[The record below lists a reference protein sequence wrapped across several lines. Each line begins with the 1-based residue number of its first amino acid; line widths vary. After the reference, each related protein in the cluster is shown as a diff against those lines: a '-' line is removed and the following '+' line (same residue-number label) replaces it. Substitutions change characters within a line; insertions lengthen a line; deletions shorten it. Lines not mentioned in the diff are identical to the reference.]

1 MKQLQLH
8 ALKALLATAL
18 FTVAGMAS
26 AVPVT
31 TTCEAAGTGL
41 DLQTAGTQ
49 ETLNGALFTSID
61 TNGSV
66 GTGVFP
72 AFVKEQGDG
81 CIQGYN
87 TDGTRE
93 FDTLNSPLF
102 AILLST
108 MDVVTIGTTDYVEFH
123 LDINQQHSNDGLSL
137 DNVRIFA
144 DSSNTLTGYDD
155 ATCTLG
161 GISCIYD
168 MDGAGNYSLELRYV
182 LNNGSGNGY
191 DLQFLLPTSVFGSNV
206 DASNTYVYL
215 FSQFGGLGGAF
226 TENDGPEEWAYRR
239 CPEGQTCWAP
249 PQEQC
254 PPTAPECTPTVPEP
268 GTLALIGISLLSG
281 VAVSRK
287 RLLGRIV

>member
-1 MKQLQLH
+1 MKRLQGG
-8 ALKALLATAL
+8 AFKALLAAAAL
-18 FTVAGMAS
+18 AVAGAAS

-31 TTCEAAGTGL
+31 TVCEDAGTAV
-41 DLQTAGTQ
+41 DLTTAGT
-49 ETLNGALFTSID
+49 TATINGADFTSVD

-102 AILLST
+102 AVLLST
-108 MDVVTIGTTDYVEFH
+108 MDVVTVGSTDYVEFH

-144 DSSNTLTGYDD
+144 NASNTLTGYND
-155 ATCTLG
+155 ANCTLG
-161 GISCIYD
+161 GFSCIYD
-168 MDGAGNYSLELRYV
+168 MDAGLNQSLQLRYV
-182 LNNGSGNGY
+182 INNGSGNGY
-191 DLQFLLPTSVFGSNV
+191 DLQFLLPTSVFGNNV
-206 DASNTYVYL
+206 DASKTYVYL
-215 FSQFGGLGGAF
+215 FSQFGGLGGAY

-239 CPEGQTCWAP
+239 CPEGQTCWSP

-268 GTLALIGISLLSG
+268 GTLALIGVSLLSG
-281 VAVSRK
+281 AALGRK
-287 RLLGRIV
+287 RLFGRIA